1 MLYLIIAM
9 FVIVVLAVLTVVFVA
24 FPFRGRD
31 IPNAVWLSNAMG
43 SAADRIPLD
52 DEYAGQSPY
61 AGETRVPAAPES
73 LRRSGPGNG

>member
-9 FVIVVLAVLTVVFVA
+9 SFILVLAALTVVFVA

-31 IPNAVWLSNAMG
+31 IPNAAWLSNAMG

-52 DEYAGQSPY
+52 DEYAGHTTH
-61 AGETRVPAAPES
+61 AGSDT
-73 LRRSGPGNG
+73 RSGSA